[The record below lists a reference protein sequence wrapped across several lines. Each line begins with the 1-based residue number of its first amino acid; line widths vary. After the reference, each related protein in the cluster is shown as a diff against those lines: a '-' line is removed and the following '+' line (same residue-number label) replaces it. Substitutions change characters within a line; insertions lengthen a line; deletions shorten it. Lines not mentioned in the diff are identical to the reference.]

1 MQVQKKD
8 GSLQEFDSEKIV
20 NGLLNTG
27 LSAEEAEDL
36 ASEAED
42 FFIESAKETINWQEI
57 KTKVLELLKE
67 VNPDAAQTFESYQK
81 TK

>member
-20 NGLLNTG
+20 NGLLNSG
-27 LSAEEAEDL
+27 LSDEEAEDL
-36 ASEAED
+36 ASEVED
-42 FFIESAKETINWQEI
+42 FFIESAKETISWQEI

-67 VNPDAAQTFESYQK
+67 VNPDAAQMFENYKKQ
-81 TK
+81 